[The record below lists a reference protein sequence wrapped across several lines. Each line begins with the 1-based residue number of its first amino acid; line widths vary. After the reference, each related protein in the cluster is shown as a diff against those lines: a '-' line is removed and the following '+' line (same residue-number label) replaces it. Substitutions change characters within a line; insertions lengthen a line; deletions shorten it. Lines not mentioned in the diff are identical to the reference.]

1 MPALT
6 HGRVINGF
14 NLFPRQTK
22 GYYQQFPPNV
32 NGRKRVDNFRE
43 SQCTGCDKRLCCG
56 RPLQPFKLQLSSCGK
71 GRCRVPTGNESRKR
85 ALTCGGVGSR
95 NFAAKRAIG
104 RRVEARNRRNCGPCF
119 YNTGFEVL
127 KSTNPGHAPFDLSMA
142 WLAVTHPVYGQLYF
156 PIDAG
161 RSPQRNVT
169 SLTEDVSLCLGQ
181 AYRGPQEHET
191 PGLFPIGF
199 TLSQFTQ
206 QLSGIPESVDLGGT
220 YIGPGVV
227 FNVDSMTGLIEL
239 TGKIDETL
247 TLNRYRCRCCCLPTV
262 TWSKPRNRCL
272 GSCSRPSHPPTP
284 PAPTPSG
291 PEIIPTSD
299 ALQAAVNAWFSGTPG
314 DKQAVIDKYGDI
326 SVWRFADAVTD
337 MSDLFLFLPIG
348 AQFNEDISAWDV
360 SHVTNMEA
368 MFRDSNFNG
377 DISSWQVGNVT
388 NMSGM
393 FDGAIYFHQ
402 DISGWVL
409 HDPVPSHF
417 QMVQGAAHSHFP
429 CSYLPASIAD
439 PSAFCTSAGI
449 WLIPDNDALRDA
461 VTGWFGTPSEKLDI
475 IEQYGSIQHWQFE
488 DAVTDMTELFRSSIV
503 GTTTFNDNISAWN
516 MTYVTTTAAMFMGQE
531 SFNQPIGNWERN
543 GSTMGNVWGM
553 EEMFHN
559 ATAFNQP
566 IGGGGGGGVQTIWDT
581 TAVTNMVEMFQ
592 NATAFNQDLSNWAV
606 NPSLTTG
613 VENMVLGAA
622 HSHFPCVH
630 LPPSYLT
637 HGVDTGCT
645 SAGATPIPGNAELIA
660 ALQGWWGSSA
670 ERDAIIDEYGT
681 IQNWQFGPDVN
692 DMSWIFANPGLTAT
706 WPTPRYT
713 GPPYPPTDFNDDIS
727 AWDVSSVTDMSGM
740 FAGQASFNRQIGN
753 WGSNTS
759 NVTDMSWMF
768 MVCTVFNQDLSQWNV
783 SNVTTMEG
791 MFGTQ
796 GTPAGFEEGAVA
808 FNGNISTWDVSE
820 VIYMRLMFHS
830 AHAFNKDISNWV
842 TSKVTD
848 MSNMFNDAKSFNQDI
863 SSWNMSQVTNVDSMF
878 YKDTTMSF
886 NQDISTW
893 NVSTSPPPT
902 HGDIVGST
910 VVVPW
915 FPCSKLP
922 AVLQGG
928 SECAL

>member
-1 MPALT
+1 MSIIISVYTIHMPALT

-104 RRVEARNRRNCGPCF
+104 RRVEARNRRNCDPC
-119 YNTGFEVL
+119 
-127 KSTNPGHAPFDLSMA
+127 
-142 WLAVTHPVYGQLYF
+142 
-156 PIDAG
+156 
-161 RSPQRNVT
+161 
-169 SLTEDVSLCLGQ
+169 
-181 AYRGPQEHET
+181 
-191 PGLFPIGF
+191 
-199 TLSQFTQ
+199 
-206 QLSGIPESVDLGGT
+206 
-220 YIGPGVV
+220 
-227 FNVDSMTGLIEL
+227 
-239 TGKIDETL
+239 
-247 TLNRYRCRCCCLPTV
+247 CCCLPTV

-337 MSDLFLFLPIG
+337 MSTLFNGGDLGGI
-348 AQFNEDISAWDV
+348 DISNWDV

-417 QMVQGAAHSHFP
+417 QMVRGAAHSHFP

-439 PSAFCTSAGI
+439 HLSFCTSAGI

-461 VTGWFGTPSEKLDI
+461 VTGWFGSTSQKQDI

-488 DAVTDMTELFRSSIV
+488 DTVTDMTELFRSTTV

-553 EEMFHN
+553 DEMFRN

-566 IGGGGGGGVQTIWDT
+566 IGGGGGGVQTIWDT
-581 TAVTNMVEMFQ
+581 TAVTNMVKMFH

-613 VENMVLGAA
+613 VEDMVAGAA
-622 HSHFPCVH
+622 HGHFPCVH

-637 HGVDTGCT
+637 QGVPTGCT
-645 SAGATPIPGNAELIA
+645 SAGATPITGNAELIA

-681 IQNWQFGPDVN
+681 IQHWQFGPDVN
-692 DMSWIFANPGLTAT
+692 DMSWIFANPGLTGAT
-706 WPTPRYT
+706 SRYT
-713 GPPYPPTDFNDDIS
+713 GLPYPPTDFNDDIS

-808 FNGNISTWDVSE
+808 FNKNISTWDVSE
-820 VIYMRLMFHS
+820 VIYMPLMFHS

-893 NVSTSPPPT
+893 NVSNPT
-902 HGDIVGST
+902 HDDIVGST
-910 VVVPW
+910 AAVPW